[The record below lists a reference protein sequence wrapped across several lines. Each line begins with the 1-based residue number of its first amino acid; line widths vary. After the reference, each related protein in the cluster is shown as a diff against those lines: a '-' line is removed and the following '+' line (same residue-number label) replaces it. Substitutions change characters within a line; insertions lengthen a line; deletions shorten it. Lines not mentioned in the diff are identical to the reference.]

1 MLENKFSKV
10 INHFKAKP
18 STSAKTLSA
27 GLFTTVAPGMVRAVS
42 KIDISILQGSSED
55 GVSKQDLISLYS
67 KIAQEENYHIYTNN
81 LDHIKSRISAE
92 NIRGL
97 LAEKFRQDGWNIT
110 SNDGS
115 SLLTVAI
122 ERIRERRNKNRDCDI
137 HVQIAVSLILNMK
150 RELIIGLENFADS
163 NGKTLLHY
171 LAESG
176 KEDVLRLVI
185 ESSNFDIKEAVRS
198 EDRGGKTPLHYA
210 AKFGNEECFKTLME
224 NEAHF
229 TSTINHKSELHYAAR
244 SGNFSLLGYLEKV
257 LTARGIFDREKIKK
271 DRYGNN
277 ALHFAAQS
285 ENAECIKFFID
296 NRVKF
301 LNNQYHENPLHKIAG
316 NSETQ
321 DSETQD
327 NAINF
332 LIEHSKLLGQLKS
345 DINQKDVDGNTPLH
359 IAAQHGNKQLIELF
373 SRLGAKIV
381 KNKQDNTPLHI
392 AIMHGNADCIELFHE
407 NREDILESK
416 GEHGRNLV
424 HLAAM
429 YGQFDC
435 LHFLLN
441 EFPNHNLNTKT
452 SKGNTALHLALLKS
466 TELESRKQ
474 CVSLLIDRG
483 MQVNE
488 SNNEGST
495 PLHFAAQLVG
505 LEFLSVIEGELK
517 KQKIDVH
524 QEILR
529 KNQSGNTAFHMAAR
543 VGNKSCLEH
552 LFSLMKKEK
561 IEEIL
566 RKENNDGQTLLH
578 LSMLNG
584 SMECV
589 EYLAQESQKFD
600 IDIFSE
606 QNTQKKLLF
615 AAALSGNKECLK
627 FLVKSSVDGNMT
639 DSIGMLFSHNDEN
652 GNTPLHMAALADGI
666 GCSQY
671 IIEGVSKLTRLDISS
686 TTKIHLLFNTNI
698 HGLTPLHLAAM
709 SLNAEVIKYFMTD
722 NYPYAEKTLNI
733 LSKSGRTS
741 LHYLVMNG
749 NDFERIVDEDF
760 KQDCFLKSV
769 VLEKR
774 KQNEHFREKA
784 INALFCLTMS
794 GTKKVISEKI
804 DFDIKDNAGKT
815 ALDYSLE
822 YSDVSILRLFL
833 DVFYE
838 IKKDRKRKY
847 DKFEIDYQEKQEMV
861 SRITNVLTPIASIT
875 ISSCVLSDQS
885 ESEVK
890 KFFTYISITCSL
902 ISLAFFLSNLVVS
915 RRKEPLK
922 NDIKNYT
929 EKIDRIEEITGK
941 SAETKVEVHDFEGY
955 STIRNAED
963 ISELKSTLN
972 NFMNAVDLKNR
983 DKPNMPSQNMS
994 RHNSVAQCSDK
1005 SLTSRRNS
1013 SFLNDVTK
1021 KFGQYVRRNS
1031 RVQDTMDRCDSASCL
1046 ITIEEHS
1053 KSKQEAPQSKLKV
1066 VINKLRAANTF
1077 RKKENVVDT
1086 SSLSESAAKRDEEE
1100 YGLIKR
1106 SADTHEYSIFS
1117 IPPNCSTSGEEFG
1130 TTNRAARRVS
1140 YGSVNKLPP
1149 VSENGASKFPSAT
1162 LSNPEVEDAIKEA
1175 DFLGVGYRPRVQSN
1189 PSYMTKK
1196 KVVGKLPKSRT
1207 SFDRIGKVK
1216 DSVFSTF
1223 SNSNCSTSIREEF
1236 GTAGT
1241 GNRTVHRMSYGS
1253 ANKLFSVSEETL
1265 SSSVAEVAIKEADR
1279 FQEEYGRSRTYS
1291 SPVSMSGRET
1301 ARRVLKSRISS
1312 NCRL

>member
-1 MLENKFSKV
+1 MRHILLV
-10 INHFKAKP
+10 
-18 STSAKTLSA
+18 LS
-27 GLFTTVAPGMVRAVS
+27 
-42 KIDISILQGSSED
+42 I
-55 GVSKQDLISLYS
+55 
-67 KIAQEENYHIYTNN
+67 
-81 LDHIKSRISAE
+81 
-92 NIRGL
+92 
-97 LAEKFRQDGWNIT
+97 
-110 SNDGS
+110 
-115 SLLTVAI
+115 
-122 ERIRERRNKNRDCDI
+122 
-137 HVQIAVSLILNMK
+137 
-150 RELIIGLENFADS
+150 
-163 NGKTLLHY
+163 
-171 LAESG
+171 
-176 KEDVLRLVI
+176 
-185 ESSNFDIKEAVRS
+185 
-198 EDRGGKTPLHYA
+198 
-210 AKFGNEECFKTLME
+210 
-224 NEAHF
+224 
-229 TSTINHKSELHYAAR
+229 TSTINYKSELHYAAR
-244 SGNFSLLGYLEKV
+244 SGSFSLLGYLEKV
-257 LTARGIFDREKIKK
+257 LTARGIFDRERIKK

-285 ENAECIKFFID
+285 GNAECIKFFID

-381 KNKQDNTPLHI
+381 MNKQDNTPLHI

-441 EFPNHNLNTKT
+441 KFPNHNLNTKT

-529 KNQSGNTAFHMAAR
+529 KNQSGNTAFHMAAC

-578 LSMLNG
+578 LSMLSG

-589 EYLAQESQKFD
+589 EYLMQKSQ

-615 AAALSGNKECLK
+615 AAILSGNKECLE
-627 FLVKSSVDGNMT
+627 FLAEESLVNRNMA
-639 DSIGMLFSHNDEN
+639 DSIGVLFSYNDEN
-652 GNTPLHMAALADGI
+652 DNTPLHMAALADGI

-671 IIEGVSKLTRLDISS
+671 IIESVSKLTRLDISS

-709 SLNAEVIKYFMTD
+709 SLNAEVIKYFMKD

-733 LSKSGRTS
+733 LSKSGRTP
-741 LHYLVMNG
+741 LHYLVMND

-760 KQDCFLKSV
+760 KQDRFLKSI

-784 INALFCLTMS
+784 INALFCLTMND
-794 GTKKVISEKI
+794 TKKVISEKI

-815 ALDYSLE
+815 ALDYSFE
-822 YSDVSILRLFL
+822 HSDTSILRLFL

-861 SRITNVLTPIASIT
+861 SCITNVLTPIASIT
-875 ISSCVLSDQS
+875 ISSCVLFDQS

-890 KFFTYISITCSL
+890 KFFTYISIACSL
-902 ISLAFFLSNLVVS
+902 ISLVLFLSNLVIS

-929 EKIDRIEEITGK
+929 EKIDGIEEITGK
-941 SAETKVEVHDFEGY
+941 SAETKVEVHDLEGY

-983 DKPNMPSQNMS
+983 DKPNMPSQKMS
-994 RHNSVAQCSDK
+994 RHDSVAQCSDK
-1005 SLTSRRNS
+1005 SLASRRNS

-1053 KSKQEAPQSKLKV
+1053 KSKQEASQSKLKA
-1066 VINKLRAANTF
+1066 VINKLRAANVF

-1130 TTNRAARRVS
+1130 TTDRAARRVS

-1149 VSENGASKFPSAT
+1149 VSEDGASKFPSAT
-1162 LSNPEVEDAIKEA
+1162 LSSPGAVTIKEA
-1175 DFLGVGYRPRVQSN
+1175 DFFEVEYRPRVQSN

-1196 KVVGKLPKSRT
+1196 KFVGKLPKSKT
-1207 SFDRIGKVK
+1207 SFDCIGKGR

-1223 SNSNCSTSIREEF
+1223 SNPNCSTSIREEF
-1236 GTAGT
+1236 STAGT
-1241 GNRTVHRMSYGS
+1241 GNRTVHRMSYVS
-1253 ANKLFSVSEETL
+1253 ANKLFSVSEEEVPRTTL

-1291 SPVSMSGRET
+1291 SPASMSRRET

-1312 NCRL
+1312 DYRL